1 MVTQCDELVYTPVN
15 ALTFKITG
23 NTLCLKPVYNDKKH
37 IIALKGPEDILI
49 DLGLTVLVRKLKYKV
64 NIIERIPNEILSI
77 SNKVE
82 YHISMAKRTKAS
94 TFLMPMLPGTKKL
107 YFWNKLFI
115 NCFIGTDE
123 DTRCIALLFR
133 WSSDLRFIK
142 FEKLLST
149 FKMFKRRYDPN
160 PHLVMFIFDI
170 PKGYAKDYRAFIAG
184 KYSKMSREYKIDILD
199 FHDADIQDEIG
210 QIIFKSSKRK
220 DLLEEKLG
228 AVLPEGS
235 ELLSILDIKKET
247 YNPKIYELKKLL

>member
-1 MVTQCDELVYTPVN
+1 MVTQCDELIYTPVN

-37 IIALKGPEDILI
+37 IVALKGPEDISI

-82 YHISMAKRTKAS
+82 YHISIAKRTKAS
-94 TFLMPMLPGTKKL
+94 TFLTPMLPGTKKL
-107 YFWNKLFI
+107 YFWNKLFL

-123 DTRCIALLFR
+123 DDRCIALLFR

-149 FKMFKRRYDPN
+149 FKMFRRRYDPN
-160 PHLVMFIFDI
+160 PHLVMFVFDI
-170 PKGYAKDYRAFIAG
+170 PKGYGKDYRAFTTG

-210 QIIFKSSKRK
+210 QIIFKSSKRRE
-220 DLLEEKLG
+220 LLEEKLG
-228 AVLPEGS
+228 AILPEDS
-235 ELLSILDIKKET
+235 ELLSILDTKIEI
-247 YNPKIYELKKLL
+247 YDPKIYELKKLL

>member
-123 DTRCIALLFR
+123 DNRCIALLFR

-149 FKMFKRRYDPN
+149 FKMFRRRYDPN

-170 PKGYAKDYRAFIAG
+170 PKGYAKDYRAFTTG

-235 ELLSILDIKKET
+235 ELLSILDIKTET